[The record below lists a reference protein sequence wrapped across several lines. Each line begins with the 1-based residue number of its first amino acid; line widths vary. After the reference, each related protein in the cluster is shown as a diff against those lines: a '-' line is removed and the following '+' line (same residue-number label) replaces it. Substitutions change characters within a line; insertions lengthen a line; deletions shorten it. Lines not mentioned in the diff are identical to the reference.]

1 MKIMKLLAACAM
13 VGALATTSAMA
24 EEFLGEYDATNNSIA
39 IDLASEAVTTYVSDN
54 NITGDLTVLVT
65 DIETGT
71 IANTNIFQI
80 DQGTLA
86 ALDNDGVEGT
96 ATAVLKLSADVATDY
111 ANIQASTDE
120 TASSVYYVRLG
131 GAESGYIEDF
141 FVFTAPKQEE
151 PAPQVVIGN
160 ANASTEATPITLNDC
175 TEICKFVNGKNPTYV
190 GNTVD
195 LGTYDTAE

>member
-1 MKIMKLLAACAM
+1 M
-13 VGALATTSAMA
+13 
-24 EEFLGEYDATNNSIA
+24 
-39 IDLASEAVTTYVSDN
+39 
-54 NITGDLTVLVT
+54 
-65 DIETGT
+65 
-71 IANTNIFQI
+71 
-80 DQGTLA
+80 
-86 ALDNDGVEGT
+86 
-96 ATAVLKLSADVATDY
+96 
-111 ANIQASTDE
+111 
-120 TASSVYYVRLG
+120 YYVRLG

-175 TEICKFVNGKNPTYV
+175 TEICKYVNGKTGSIRTAISDDGETINEVNYAAAAYCNGDNVITLNDCTEICKFVNGKNPTYV